1 MKRIVSILLILV
13 LAVSVCACGNK
24 GTKADKSYT
33 IRIYSNSNSTER
45 TTWLIE
51 EAKKVFDQVRIDYD
65 AIFDTTGS
73 IGKRYRRE
81 DAIGTPL
88 CVCYDFDS
96 ANDGCV
102 TVRER
107 DSMAQER
114 VAIADLNE
122 YIHKFL
128 KKNQVK

>member
-1 MKRIVSILLILV
+1 MPLSNKLV
-13 LAVSVCACGNK
+13 
-24 GTKADKSYT
+24 D
-33 IRIYSNSNSTER
+33 
-45 TTWLIE
+45 
-51 EAKKVFDQVRIDYD
+51 EAKKVFDQVRVDYD

-114 VAIADLNE
+114 IAIADLNE